1 MPMKVSDRIM
11 IGGHV
16 SAAGGVSNSPERA
29 SKFSFRTFQIFSKN
43 QRQWKSKP
51 LDPEEITNFR
61 SEMKKHSMSKVM
73 VHGSYLLNLGTPDR
87 ELKEKSLAAFKD
99 EIERVEQLEIDYLT
113 FHPGSSKD
121 TTVENALKNIAGNI
135 NASIREGQKST
146 ILLETT
152 AGQGTTVGYTFEQI
166 ASIIDQVDRKD
177 LMGVCFDTC
186 HVWAAGYDIKSPEGY
201 QETMDQFNSTIGL
214 DRLLG
219 FHLNDSK
226 KGMGSR
232 VDRHEQ
238 IGDGTLGIDGIA
250 NFVNDKRFREVPMI
264 LETPLGEEGY
274 EKDLKTIARA
284 LKEE

>member
-1 MPMKVSDRIM
+1 MSMKVSDRIM
-11 IGGHV
+11 IGGHI

-29 SKFSFRTFQIFSKN
+29 DKFSFKTFQIFSKN

-51 LDPEEITNFR
+51 LDPEEIARFHE
-61 SEMKKHSMSKVM
+61 EMKKYSMSKVM
-73 VHGSYLLNLGTPDR
+73 VHGSYLLNLGTPDK
-87 ELKEKSLAAFKD
+87 ELREKSLISFQD
-99 EIERVEQLEIDYLT
+99 EIERVEQLHIEYLT

-121 TTVENALKNIAGNI
+121 TTVENALKNIARNI
-135 NASIREGQKST
+135 EESIVEGQKSI

-152 AGQGTTVGYTFEQI
+152 AGQGYTVGYTFEQI

-177 LMGVCFDTC
+177 SVGVCFDTC
-186 HVWAAGYDIKSPEGY
+186 HVWAAGYDIKTPEGY
-201 QETMDQFNSTIGL
+201 QETMDKFDSTIGL
-214 DRLLG
+214 DKLLG

-226 KGMGSR
+226 KGVGSR

-238 IGDGTLGIDGIA
+238 IGDGTLGLEGIA
-250 NFVNDKRFREVPMI
+250 NFVNDKRFNGIPMI

-274 EKDLKTIARA
+274 DKDLENIAKA